1 MCFFTKSIDYA
12 TVLRFVRQL
21 LWAGTGLVVNVSS
34 SLTSWDLL
42 STHLITSSSAFST
55 ATSLLGPWPYLPCI
69 GQRPRRH
76 GRCGHQHH
84 VQLRWRHL
92 PQVWQALHINPV
104 LDYWHIHLYIFTPL
118 HWGFT
123 VVTSSLSILASFGVP
138 LCHKYFLHQ
147 RSIRHLVP
155 IQYCALHQKR
165 KWRGVEGKAEGMKP
179 LKILHEFT
187 HILTKKRSQYGRGV
201 SISLLMIL
209 CTHYISYTTDTNI
222 SYIALQTK
230 LGLGHR

>member
-1 MCFFTKSIDYA
+1 MDAVAINTMYSYAGDISHKSDKRSTSIQFLIIDTFT
-12 TVLRFVRQL
+12 
-21 LWAGTGLVVNVSS
+21 N
-34 SLTSWDLL
+34 
-42 STHLITSSSAFST
+42 
-55 ATSLLGPWPYLPCI
+55 
-69 GQRPRRH
+69 
-76 GRCGHQHH
+76 
-84 VQLRWRHL
+84 
-92 PQVWQALHINPV
+92 
-104 LDYWHIHLYIFTPL
+104 IFTPL

-123 VVTSSLSILASFGVP
+123 VVTSSLSIFASFGVP

-147 RSIRHLVP
+147 RSVRHLVP

-187 HILTKKRSQYGRGV
+187 HILTKKRSQHGRGV

>member
-1 MCFFTKSIDYA
+1 M
-12 TVLRFVRQL
+12 
-21 LWAGTGLVVNVSS
+21 
-34 SLTSWDLL
+34 
-42 STHLITSSSAFST
+42 
-55 ATSLLGPWPYLPCI
+55 
-69 GQRPRRH
+69 
-76 GRCGHQHH
+76 
-84 VQLRWRHL
+84 
-92 PQVWQALHINPV
+92 
-104 LDYWHIHLYIFTPL
+104 
-118 HWGFT
+118 
-123 VVTSSLSILASFGVP
+123 VTSSLSILASFGVP

-147 RSIRHLVP
+147 RSVRHLVP

-201 SISLLMIL
+201 IIILLMIL

-230 LGLGHR
+230 LGLGESEISNILAIGLVICGVGNLLLMAVIHFSDISVMVVRLISCLIDLGYYFE